1 MACTVISIKRSFK
14 KFSKPRIGKSN
25 CMGWKQRILIVFLRI
40 LDGLKL
46 FKTLMGFVGRWTPV
60 YSQKGR
66 CVWPYIKRR
75 RNANVHLLAYH
86 RVSDEC
92 DSFLPPMPIKMFET
106 QMTYLATY
114 CNVLNLDEAVE
125 RIKAQDVPDDAVVV
139 TFDDGYADNYI
150 HAFPILKRLSIP
162 ATIFLPTDVIGTGRV
177 LWHDQVFS
185 ALSKSKVPLIEG
197 FPENGSRFSLR
208 TLQDKRRAQDSIS
221 LYFRSLDVPRRCHEI
236 KRLFGLL
243 AFSMNFG
250 SSRVYLDWS
259 EVKAMQSH
267 GIGFGSHS
275 VTHPILS
282 FLSETEAREEIWESK
297 SLMEKM
303 LGIRVKSFAYPS
315 GRRQDFSEATKALL
329 RESGY
334 ECAVSMIHG
343 TNFVGTDLFEMRRT
357 QYQDD
362 NLHMF
367 GARLTYYKCTS

>member
-1 MACTVISIKRSFK
+1 M
-14 KFSKPRIGKSN
+14 
-25 CMGWKQRILIVFLRI
+25 LIAFFRV
-40 LDGLKL
+40 LDGLRLIKPV
-46 FKTLMGFVGRWTPV
+46 MGFVGRWAPV

-86 RVSDEC
+86 RVSDAC

-106 QMTYLATY
+106 QMAYLATY

-185 ALSKSKVPLIEG
+185 ALSKSKVPLLEG

-282 FLSETEAREEIWESK
+282 FLSETEAREEILESK
-297 SLMEKM
+297 RLMEKM

-315 GRRQDFSEATKALL
+315 GRRQDFSEATKDLL

-357 QYQDD
+357 QYQDG
-362 NLHMF
+362 NPHMF